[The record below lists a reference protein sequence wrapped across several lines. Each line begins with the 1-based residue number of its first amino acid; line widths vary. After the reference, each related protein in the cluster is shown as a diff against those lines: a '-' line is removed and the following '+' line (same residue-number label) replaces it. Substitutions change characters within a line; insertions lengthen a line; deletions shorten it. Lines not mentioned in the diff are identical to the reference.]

1 MAIRKS
7 SRVINM
13 NYTYELKIMNY
24 PSKSYPL
31 SLIPID
37 EVFEY
42 RDNNFIEVWAIKVL
56 KYKILGAINKQTKE
70 SFNRTKEWLIEN
82 HPEFLI

>member
-1 MAIRKS
+1 
-7 SRVINM
+7 M

>member
-1 MAIRKS
+1 
-7 SRVINM
+7 M

-24 PSKSYPL
+24 PSESYPL

-42 RDNNFIEVWAIKVL
+42 RNNNFIEVWSIKVL
-56 KYKILGAINKQTKE
+56 KYKVLGAINKQTKK
-70 SFNRTKEWLIEN
+70 SFDRTKKWVTEN
-82 HPEFLI
+82 HPELLI